1 MNSTASR
8 WNDLCARLGV
18 KPRQFAVL
26 VGATAIAVGAL
37 GAKSV
42 INSKRTPRA
51 RPAATATAVPQ
62 DPQAEGVD
70 GPQPGGTWS
79 TGGGPR
85 VPTMRCELQ
94 VRPARDPFKPFFL
107 VQDAAPAGSAP
118 GTAPGSK
125 ASATAAAPAG
135 LSLRAVIAGEYAV
148 IGEDTVGVGGST
160 VDADGVSWSVE
171 EIHERHVIVSDGARR
186 AQLGYGQVRAASK
199 GARK

>member
-1 MNSTASR
+1 MSSTASR

-18 KPRQFAVL
+18 KPRQFAAL

-37 GAKSV
+37 GAKSI

-51 RPAATATAVPQ
+51 RPAAAATAAPQ
-62 DPQAEGVD
+62 DPQADGVD

-85 VPTMRCELQ
+85 TATMRCELQ

-107 VQDAAPAGSAP
+107 VQDAAPADSAS
-118 GTAPGSK
+118 GTA
-125 ASATAAAPAG
+125 ASGATTALAAAPAG

-148 IGEDTVGVGGST
+148 VGEDTVGVGGST
-160 VDADGVSWSVE
+160 VDADGVSWTVE

-186 AQLGYGQVRAASK
+186 AQLGYGQARAASK

>member
-1 MNSTASR
+1 MSGLASR

-26 VGATAIAVGAL
+26 LGATAIAVGAL
-37 GAKSV
+37 GAKSFV
-42 INSKRTPRA
+42 NSRRTPRA
-51 RPAATATAVPQ
+51 RPAAAAVAAPQ
-62 DPQAEGVD
+62 GPQADGVD

-85 VPTMRCELQ
+85 TATMRCELQ

-118 GTAPGSK
+118 GG
-125 ASATAAAPAG
+125 ASGPQLTATAAAPAG

-186 AQLGYGQVRAASK
+186 AQLGYGQARAASK

>member
-1 MNSTASR
+1 MSSTASR

-18 KPRQFAVL
+18 KPRQFAAL

-51 RPAATATAVPQ
+51 RPAAAASAAPQ
-62 DPQAEGVD
+62 DPQADGVD

-85 VPTMRCELQ
+85 TATVRCELQ

-107 VQDAAPAGSAP
+107 VQDAAATGSTAGAM
-118 GTAPGSK
+118 PGSK
-125 ASATAAAPAG
+125 PSAAAAAPAG

-148 IGEDTVGVGGST
+148 VGEDTVGVGGST
-160 VDADGVSWSVE
+160 VDADGVSWTVE

-186 AQLGYGQVRAASK
+186 AQLGYGPARTASK

>member
-1 MNSTASR
+1 VSQIASR

-18 KPRQFAVL
+18 KPRQFAAL

-37 GAKSV
+37 GAKSI

-51 RPAATATAVPQ
+51 RPAAAATAAPQ
-62 DPQAEGVD
+62 DPQADGVN

-85 VPTMRCELQ
+85 TATMRCELQ

-107 VQDAAPAGSAP
+107 VQDAAPADSASGP
-118 GTAPGSK
+118 VPGSRAP
-125 ASATAAAPAG
+125 ASGAAPAG

-148 IGEDTVGVGGST
+148 VGEDTVGVGGST
-160 VDADGVSWSVE
+160 VDADGVSWTVE

>member
-1 MNSTASR
+1 MSSPASR
-8 WNDLCARLGV
+8 WNEVCERLGV
-18 KPRQFAVL
+18 KPKQFAVL

-37 GAKSV
+37 GTKSI

-51 RPAATATAVPQ
+51 RPAAAASTAPQ
-62 DPQAEGVD
+62 DPQADGVD

-85 VPTMRCELQ
+85 TATVRCELQ

-107 VQDAAPAGSAP
+107 VQESASAESGSGA
-118 GTAPGSK
+118 APGSP
-125 ASATAAAPAG
+125 SSPTAAAPAG

-148 IGEDTVGVGGST
+148 VGEDTVGVGGT
-160 VDADGVSWSVE
+160 AVDADGVSWTVE

-186 AQLGYGQVRAASK
+186 AQLGYGQARAASK

>member
-1 MNSTASR
+1 VSQIASR

-18 KPRQFAVL
+18 KPRQFAAL

-37 GAKSV
+37 GAKSI

-51 RPAATATAVPQ
+51 RPAAAATAAPQ
-62 DPQAEGVD
+62 DPQADGVD

-85 VPTMRCELQ
+85 TATMRCELQ

-107 VQDAAPAGSAP
+107 VQDAAPAGSAS
-118 GTAPGSK
+118 GTA
-125 ASATAAAPAG
+125 ASGATTALAAAPAG

-148 IGEDTVGVGGST
+148 VGEETVGVGGST
-160 VDADGVSWSVE
+160 VDADGVSWTVE

>member
-1 MNSTASR
+1 VSSPASR
-8 WNDLCARLGV
+8 WNEVCERLGV
-18 KPRQFAVL
+18 KPKQFAVL

-37 GAKSV
+37 GTKSI

-51 RPAATATAVPQ
+51 RPAAATDAAPQ
-62 DPQAEGVD
+62 DPQADGVD

-85 VPTMRCELQ
+85 TATVRCELQ

-107 VQDAAPAGSAP
+107 VQESASAESGSGA
-118 GTAPGSK
+118 APGSP
-125 ASATAAAPAG
+125 SSPTAAAPAG

-148 IGEDTVGVGGST
+148 VGEDTVGVGGT
-160 VDADGVSWSVE
+160 AVDADGVSWTVE

-186 AQLGYGQVRAASK
+186 AQLGYGQARAASK

>member
-1 MNSTASR
+1 VSSPASR
-8 WNDLCARLGV
+8 WNEVCERLGV
-18 KPRQFAVL
+18 KPKQFAVL

-37 GAKSV
+37 GTKSI

-51 RPAATATAVPQ
+51 RPAAAASTAPQ
-62 DPQAEGVD
+62 DPQADGVD

-85 VPTMRCELQ
+85 TATVRCELQ

-107 VQDAAPAGSAP
+107 VQESASAESGSGA
-118 GTAPGSK
+118 APGSP
-125 ASATAAAPAG
+125 SSPTAAAPAG

-148 IGEDTVGVGGST
+148 VGEDTVGVGGT
-160 VDADGVSWSVE
+160 AVDADGVSWTVE

-186 AQLGYGQVRAASK
+186 AQLGYGQARAASK

>member
-1 MNSTASR
+1 MSAAAKS
-8 WNDLCARLGV
+8 WNELCARLGV
-18 KPRQFAVL
+18 KPKQFAVL
-26 VGATAIAVGAL
+26 LGATAIAVGAL
-37 GAKSV
+37 GAKAV

-51 RPAATATAVPQ
+51 RPAAAASTAPQ
-62 DPQAEGVD
+62 DPQADGVD

-85 VPTMRCELQ
+85 TAAVQCALQ

-107 VQDAAPAGSAP
+107 VQDASSAGPASAAAAGS
-118 GTAPGSK
+118 S
-125 ASATAAAPAG
+125 ASPTAAPPAG

-148 IGEDTVGVGGST
+148 VGDDTVGVGGT
-160 VDADGVSWSVE
+160 AVDADGVSWTVE

-186 AQLGYGQVRAASK
+186 AQLGYGQARAASK